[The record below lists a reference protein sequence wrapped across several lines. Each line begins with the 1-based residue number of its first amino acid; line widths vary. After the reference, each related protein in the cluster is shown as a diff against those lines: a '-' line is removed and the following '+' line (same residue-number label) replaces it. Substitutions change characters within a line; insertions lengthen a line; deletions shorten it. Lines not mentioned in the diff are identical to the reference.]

1 MEEQLYA
8 KTVISQIASTEL
20 EKQLKGFGDTANIR
34 IMPTFTKKDYTA
46 GMTLV
51 PSSTAPTK
59 VQLLIDHGF
68 SYCEAIDDVIAQ
80 QSDVRLVDDYT
91 KGLTSSMAVEV
102 DAHVLA
108 GIQTGAGAD
117 NSGATAGVKTG
128 GYDMGAT
135 GAPIS
140 LNSENALQKLTEL
153 IAVLKEQNVDKSG
166 MWVLVPSWFT
176 QKLILSDLK
185 MANEMGDSTSTVRTG
200 LVGKI
205 SGVDVFE
212 SNNMTAVTDGTTS
225 ETCWYALAG
234 HSSAVAFAQTIDK
247 FRVVEPTNTFGS
259 QIQLLNVFGFKVVQS
274 KYLASLYCT
283 MAA

>member
-1 MEEQLYA
+1 M
-8 KTVISQIASTEL
+8 
-20 EKQLKGFGDTANIR
+20 GDTANIR
-34 IMPTFTKKDYTA
+34 LVPTFTKKDYSA
-46 GMTLV
+46 GMTLSASNTT
-51 PSSTAPTK
+51 PSK

-68 SYCEAIDDVIAQ
+68 YYDENIDDVIAQ
-80 QSDVRLVDDYT
+80 QSDVRLVDEYT
-91 KGLTSSMAVEV
+91 KALASSMAVEV

-108 GIQTGAGAD
+108 GIQTGASAS
-117 NSGATAGVKTG
+117 NSGATAGAKTS
-128 GYDMGAT
+128 GYDLGAA
-135 GAPIS
+135 GAPIA

-153 IAVLKEQNVDKSG
+153 IAVLKEQNVGKSG

-205 SGVDVFE
+205 SGVEVFE
-212 SNNMTAVTDGTTS
+212 SNNMTSVTDGTTS

-234 HSSAVAFAQTIDK
+234 HRSAVAFAATIDE
-247 FRVVEPTNTFGS
+247 FRVVSPTDSFS
-259 QIQLLNVFGFKVVQS
+259 KQLQLLNVFGFKVVQS